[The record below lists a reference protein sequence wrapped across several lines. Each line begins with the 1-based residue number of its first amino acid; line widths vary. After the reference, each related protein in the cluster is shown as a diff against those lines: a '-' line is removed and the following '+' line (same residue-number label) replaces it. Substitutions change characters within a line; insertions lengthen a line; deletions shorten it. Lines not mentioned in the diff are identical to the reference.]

1 MMDRIVKIP
10 YQAAM
15 VDAEE
20 LDFQTMKEEWNEYQI
35 SDGSTIRIK
44 LVMTNIVRL
53 LDKRDQEGNPIYV
66 AKTSNVMAV
75 SVPGKLKKGTDN

>member
-1 MMDRIVKIP
+1 
-10 YQAAM
+10 
-15 VDAEE
+15 
-20 LDFQTMKEEWNEYQI
+20 
-35 SDGSTIRIK
+35 
-44 LVMTNIVRL
+44 MTNIVRL